1 MSTVRAP
8 ICADDRW
15 YPSDAAQ
22 LRFMLDA
29 FFAQV
34 PGAAQEGE
42 LVALIAPHAG
52 YQFSGQTA
60 AYAYEQIAGREY
72 ERVVVLG
79 PSHFQD
85 LGAQA
90 MNRADY
96 FETPLGD
103 VAVDK
108 GLTAN

>member
-1 MSTVRAP
+1 MPSIRAA

-22 LRFMLDA
+22 LRFVLDE
-29 FFAQV
+29 FFSRV
-34 PGAAQEGE
+34 PAAGTEGE

-52 YQFSGQTA
+52 YQFSRQTA
-60 AYAYEQIAGREY
+60 AYAYQQIEQREY
-72 ERVVVLG
+72 QRVVVLG

-90 MNRADY
+90 MNRAVLC
-96 FETPLGD
+96 EPP
-103 VAVDK
+103 
-108 GLTAN
+108 